1 MYVRRRT
8 RTLLAGLAVTAV
20 VAGTAGTAS
29 AADTTSGTKPAGDGA
44 HALCKRVP
52 KIDRRIDRA
61 LKRLDA
67 GTARRGSVDRLQKR
81 VDNAKKAGH
90 TAVATYLQNR
100 LDFRTSLRTN
110 LKQRQKDLSSVKTW
124 CSANDNGAKDKGAKN
139 NGTGSDGA
147 EKKAGS

>member
-20 VAGTAGTAS
+20 LAGTAGTAS
-29 AADTTSGTKPAGDGA
+29 AAGGTPTAKPAGDGA

-52 KIDRRIDRA
+52 KIDRRIERA

-67 GTARRGSVDRLQKR
+67 GAGTRGSVARLQKR

-90 TAVATYLQNR
+90 TAIAGYLQDR
-100 LDFRTSLRTN
+100 LDFRTSLRTD
-110 LKQRQKDLSSVKTW
+110 LEQRQKDLATVKTW
-124 CSANDNGAKDKGAKN
+124 CAANGNG
-139 NGTGSDGA
+139 
-147 EKKAGS
+147 KAAS